1 MLEEGKLSEKA
12 ARILALVLKKKVR
25 NIGAKVRNANSV
37 EEKLD
42 LLSKQNSAL
51 GALILTG
58 ISVSGDGLLTK
69 AGIVSGMFA
78 EEEEEDTPL
87 IN

>member
-1 MLEEGKLSEKA
+1 MLKEGKLSEKA

-25 NIGAKVRNANSV
+25 NIGAKVINANSV

-78 EEEEEDTPL
+78 EEENTPL
-87 IN
+87 TN

>member
-78 EEEEEDTPL
+78 EEEEDTPL

>member
-1 MLEEGKLSEKA
+1 MLKEGKLSDKA

-25 NIGAKVRNANSV
+25 NIGAKVINANSV

-78 EEEEEDTPL
+78 EEENTPL
-87 IN
+87 TN